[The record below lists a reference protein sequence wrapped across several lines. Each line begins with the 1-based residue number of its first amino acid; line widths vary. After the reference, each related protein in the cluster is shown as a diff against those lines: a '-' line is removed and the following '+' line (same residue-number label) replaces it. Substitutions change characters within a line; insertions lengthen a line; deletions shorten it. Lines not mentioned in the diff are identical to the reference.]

1 MNNCNDYEKIRKK
14 IEEERKKYKFCY
26 IRGPKGEKGERG
38 IQGPAS
44 IEVGITETIDSFEK
58 AKVENVGTPV
68 DVILNFKIPKGEQGI
83 DGKIGPQGIKG
94 PKGDKGDIGPQG
106 IKGEKGDP
114 GPSTIQIGN
123 VETIEPAEE
132 ADVVNVGTP
141 VDVVLDFK
149 IPKGEKGDKGDI
161 GPRGLPGE
169 IGRTEHIAIDETE
182 TLEPGEAAQV
192 MDTFENWVHHLSFLI
207 PKGEKGET
215 GERGPQGP
223 AGPAGTEFISSYGI
237 RYLMT
242 DTQINLPQG
251 IDTII
256 PLPEKGTAF
265 LTEYPD
271 NNSIK
276 IKENGVYLVSYL
288 LSGATNEECS
298 LTMSVRTNN
307 LLVPATSV
315 TSEFSAQMIN
325 SISGTTI
332 CSLQSNDLISLNVK
346 SSKTVD
352 ISFNGSTNAM
362 LNVTKIH

>member
-223 AGPAGTEFISSYGI
+223 AA
-237 RYLMT
+237 RC
-242 DTQINLPQG
+242 N
-251 IDTII
+251 
-256 PLPEKGTAF
+256 
-265 LTEYPD
+265 
-271 NNSIK
+271 
-276 IKENGVYLVSYL
+276 
-288 LSGATNEECS
+288 
-298 LTMSVRTNN
+298 
-307 LLVPATSV
+307 
-315 TSEFSAQMIN
+315 
-325 SISGTTI
+325 
-332 CSLQSNDLISLNVK
+332 K
-346 SSKTVD
+346 SSIYIFKW
-352 ISFNGSTNAM
+352 
-362 LNVTKIH
+362 